1 MSSASDDTNND
12 DDDDLI
18 QDCGGENRIDAVEEE
33 EEDRR
38 VQHNMQVTIVY
49 LIRFSSLTII
59 RTGDAGASGG
69 GGLTD
74 DAGISIRYA
83 QPITPSRSVKS
94 LDGEM
99 GYVKRASTGREV
111 LYPSVH
117 GPLVV
122 SHLRCG
128 VLGLCPVPQ
137 QNDK

>member
-1 MSSASDDTNND
+1 MSSDSDDTNND

-18 QDCGGENRIDAVEEE
+18 LDSVGENRIDAVEE

-59 RTGDAGASGG
+59 RTGDAGAGG

-83 QPITPSRSVKS
+83 SPSPPLAVSS
-94 LDGEM
+94 HSDGIR
-99 GYVKRASTGREV
+99 KTRE
-111 LYPSVH
+111 
-117 GPLVV
+117 
-122 SHLRCG
+122 
-128 VLGLCPVPQ
+128 
-137 QNDK
+137 